1 MFNPSLCRMDSS
13 DRINKIRDK
22 TVYINIQTQVVPP
35 EVKPTSSINYE
46 IKQQYTNGKP
56 NTEPCTTVPG

>member
-1 MFNPSLCRMDSS
+1 MDSS

-35 EVKPTSSINYE
+35 EVKPTSFINYE